1 MCGIVEPFSC
11 VLCLA
16 SYMSLE
22 KFVNKEFEFMDTDRF
37 QGPLS
42 WCGVA
47 FLWQS
52 LGTIRDK
59 LIFER
64 HILKHSTDAILRMIF
79 SFVPMAGDLGCQVG
93 IVGVVQAWESLIVHY
108 RKWPSCQVP
117 KCSPSVFYR
126 ALSKQGTFPRVAV
139 KYSRQK
145 KRTNDTFFFFC
156 LGTVGEAPTR

>member
-22 KFVNKEFEFMDTDRF
+22 KFVNKEFEFMDADMF

-59 LIFER
+59 LIFE
-64 HILKHSTDAILRMIF
+64 
-79 SFVPMAGDLGCQVG
+79 
-93 IVGVVQAWESLIVHY
+93 
-108 RKWPSCQVP
+108 
-117 KCSPSVFYR
+117 
-126 ALSKQGTFPRVAV
+126 
-139 KYSRQK
+139 
-145 KRTNDTFFFFC
+145 
-156 LGTVGEAPTR
+156 